1 MTFKFVPESPIKSYA
16 IAYNT
21 LAFEAKKQSRTAEYI
36 DKDSYYAVTYFVD
49 TSHEW
54 FKLIDGDD
62 LHSDVELRG
71 KPLFDMLRMVEKEL
85 YSIAEQFEYE
95 IKLMPRD
102 HLINGEYTLYV
113 LDIIENDIEQ
123 IAKLYAYIAR

>member
-16 IAYNT
+16 TAYNT
-21 LAFEAKKQSRTAEYI
+21 LAFEAKKQSKTAEYI
-36 DKDSYYAVTYFVD
+36 DKDTYYAVTYFVD

-71 KPLFDMLRMVEKEL
+71 KPLFDMLRKVEKEL
-85 YSIAEQFEYE
+85 YSIAEQFEFE
-95 IKLMPRD
+95 ISLASRE
-102 HLINGEYTLYV
+102 HLANGEYTLYV
-113 LDIIENDIEQ
+113 LDIMEDDVKQ
-123 IAKLYAYIAR
+123 INKLYEHIAR